1 MTTQRQDMEKAI
13 EEATI
18 RLAHLRR
25 CSKVEASQAVAATY
39 AENLRLSR
47 TTTMEPYWR
56 LMVDV
61 AEQQVGSALGES
73 GR

>member
-1 MTTQRQDMEKAI
+1 MTTLRADAAKAA
-13 EEATI
+13 EEAAI
-18 RLAHLRR
+18 KLAHIRG
-25 CSKVEASQAVAATY
+25 CSKVEASQAVAQTY

-61 AEQQVGSALGES
+61 AEQQVGAALGES

>member
-1 MTTQRQDMEKAI
+1 MTQRQEMAKAC
-13 EEATI
+13 EETAI
-18 RLAHLRR
+18 KLAHIRG
-25 CSKVEASQAVAATY
+25 CSKLDATQVVAQTY

-73 GR
+73 SG

>member
-1 MTTQRQDMEKAI
+1 VTNLRADAVKAT

-18 RLAHLRR
+18 KLAHIRG
-25 CSKVEASQAVAATY
+25 CSKIEASQAVAQTY

-61 AEQQVGSALGES
+61 AEQQVASVLGES
-73 GR
+73 ER